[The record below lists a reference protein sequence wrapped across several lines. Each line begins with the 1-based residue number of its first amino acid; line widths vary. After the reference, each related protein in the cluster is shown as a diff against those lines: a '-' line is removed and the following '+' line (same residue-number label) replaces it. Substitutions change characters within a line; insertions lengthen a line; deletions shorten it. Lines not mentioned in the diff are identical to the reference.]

1 MAGPVLHWYEK
12 YSATGWY
19 VAGSLAVASVAQYLG
34 ERTVLLADVVRVV
47 LIALFALTSIKV
59 VFSAWESRGSDLALM
74 TMLSVPMYVG
84 FAGEAISRNVT
95 RFGLPPNSTLGLNLF
110 LFALATWRFF
120 VSTRIIRKDLPNHQK
135 ATPAP

>member
-1 MAGPVLHWYEK
+1 MAGATHWYEK

-19 VAGSLAVASVAQYLG
+19 VAGSLAVASAAQYLG
-34 ERTVLLADVVRVV
+34 NRTVLMADVVRAVLVV
-47 LIALFALTSIKV
+47 LFAYTTVMV
-59 VFSAWESRGSDLALM
+59 VLSAWKSRGSDLALM

-110 LFALATWRFF
+110 LFSIATWRFF
-120 VSTRIIRKDLPNHQK
+120 VSTRIIRQDLPYHRPE
-135 ATPAP
+135 TPAP